1 MLRVPSDI
9 LKIIHIE
16 QRPRRQDGPD
26 VPGEDD
32 HHFIII
38 ISHFH
43 LPIVFHSVAVLIRLF

>member
-43 LPIVFHSVAVLIRLF
+43 LPIVFHSVVVLIRLF